1 MNTPSL
7 IFGLLLGLFIGLFLG
22 VWLAEADM
30 REQAITRKLAHWE
43 LVGIQAEQYSSGTRN
58 KRLTVHP

>member
-7 IFGLLLGLFIGLFLG
+7 IFGLLLGLIIGVILG
-22 VWLAEADM
+22 GCLAEADM

-43 LVGIQAEQYSSGTRN
+43 LVDNTSR
-58 KRLTVHP
+58 TVFKWNDK